1 MKGPSLEK
9 QFNKI
14 LKENSKDL
22 FLTVILQQ
30 YTTHDYPGCGCAEV
44 ILQPEVPGIIKDFEL
59 IIDNPEKFEK
69 CKNILSKDLK
79 CKDCQ
84 QCGLLRKSST
94 FIPCNE
100 IQRFD
105 IG

>member
-14 LKENSKDL
+14 LEENSKDL

-59 IIDNPEKFEK
+59 VIDNPEKFEK
-69 CKNILSKDLK
+69 CKNV
-79 CKDCQ
+79 
-84 QCGLLRKSST
+84 
-94 FIPCNE
+94 
-100 IQRFD
+100 
-105 IG
+105 

>member
-14 LKENSKDL
+14 LEENSKDL

-59 IIDNPEKFEK
+59 VIDNPEKFEK
-69 CKNILSKDLK
+69 CKNVLPKDLK
-79 CKDCQ
+79 CKNCQ

>member
-14 LKENSKDL
+14 LEENSKDL

-59 IIDNPEKFEK
+59 VIDNPEKFEK
-69 CKNILSKDLK
+69 CKNII
-79 CKDCQ
+79 
-84 QCGLLRKSST
+84 LL
-94 FIPCNE
+94 FHI
-100 IQRFD
+100 
-105 IG
+105 

>member
-1 MKGPSLEK
+1 MKGPNLEK

-14 LKENSKDL
+14 LEENHQDL
-22 FLTVILQQ
+22 FLTIILQQ
-30 YTTHDYPGCGCAEV
+30 YTTHDYPGFGCEEV
-44 ILQPEVPGIIKDFEL
+44 RVWPEVPGRIKDFEL
-59 IIDNPEKFEK
+59 VIDNQEKFK
-69 CKNILSKDLK
+69 QCKNILPKELK
-79 CKDCQ
+79 CKSCQ
-84 QCGLLRKSST
+84 QCGISKGSM

>member
-14 LKENSKDL
+14 LIENNKDL
-22 FLTVILQQ
+22 LFTVILQA
-30 YTTHDYPGCGCAEV
+30 YTTNDYPGFEFTELFV
-44 ILQPEVPGIIKDFEL
+44 QPEVGGFIKDFKL
-59 IIDNPEKFEK
+59 VIDNVEKFEK
-69 CKNILSKDLK
+69 CKNIASKDLK
-79 CKDCQ
+79 CKNCQ
-84 QCGLLRKSST
+84 QCGLSKGSM

>member
-14 LKENSKDL
+14 TEENSKDL

-30 YTTHDYPGCGCAEV
+30 YTTNDYPGFGCTELIV
-44 ILQPEVPGIIKDFEL
+44 HPKVPGIIKDFQL
-59 IIDNPEKFEK
+59 VISNPKKFEK
-69 CKNILSKDLK
+69 CKNILPKDLK
-79 CKDCQ
+79 CKNCQ
-84 QCGLLRKSST
+84 KCGLSKSSM
-94 FIPCNE
+94 FISCNE

>member
-14 LKENSKDL
+14 LEENSKDL

-59 IIDNPEKFEK
+59 VIDNPEKFEK
-69 CKNILSKDLK
+69 CKNIFKYN
-79 CKDCQ
+79 
-84 QCGLLRKSST
+84 
-94 FIPCNE
+94 FPV
-100 IQRFD
+100 
-105 IG
+105 